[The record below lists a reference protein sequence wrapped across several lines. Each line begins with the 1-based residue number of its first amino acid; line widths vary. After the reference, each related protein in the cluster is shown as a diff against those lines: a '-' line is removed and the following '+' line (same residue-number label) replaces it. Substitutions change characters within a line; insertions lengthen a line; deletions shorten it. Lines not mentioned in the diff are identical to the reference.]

1 MEVIVHAVTQKLVR
15 EARLRDEPKTRLSRM
30 RLMYL

>member
-1 MEVIVHAVTQKLVR
+1 MEVIVRAVTQKLVR
-15 EARLRDEPKTRLSRM
+15 EARLRDERKTRLSRT